1 MVQEA
6 HLRFFDYKAREK
18 VRDED
23 SLLRRIVL
31 NLGINYY
38 NRRHPDVT
46 FERLR
51 DYADPHA
58 GPEEALVA
66 ERELDEVVGFLR
78 KKSERMC
85 KIFIAQRSGYSHQEV
100 GLAFGIKSRTVERH
114 VWTAFELLRD
124 FRIS

>member
-6 HLRFFDYKAREK
+6 HLRLFDYKMREK
-18 VRDED
+18 VRDGD

-38 NRRHPDVT
+38 NRHPDVT

-58 GPEEALVA
+58 GPEQALVA
-66 ERELDEVVGFLR
+66 ERELGEVVGFLK
-78 KKSERMC
+78 KKSERVC
-85 KIFIAQRSGYSHQEV
+85 KIFIAQRSGYSYEEV

-114 VWTAFELLRD
+114 VWTAFEWLRD
-124 FRIS
+124 FKIS